1 MIPAKVATP
10 SVPAS
15 RVSPNGPL
23 IVPFSKIFAPNAT
36 PLVVSSET
44 DPARTVGEEKV
55 ITSPVVV
62 MSPEVLIREPAVSV
76 TAPSATMSPAAPTS
90 RFVKALRLTTPPAV
104 VVTEAAANPMFPV
117 VTFNPV
123 TVL

>member
-1 MIPAKVATP
+1 MMPAKVATP
-10 SVPAS
+10 AAPAFN
-15 RVSPNGPL
+15 VKPKGPSM
-23 IVPFSKIFAPNAT
+23 VPFSNIFAPNAT

-44 DPARTVGEEKV
+44 DPARTVGDAKV

-62 MSPEVLIREPAVSV
+62 ISPAVLIREPAVRE

-90 RFVKALRLTTPPAV
+90 RFVKAARLTTPPAV

-117 VTFNPV
+117 VTFNPA